1 MKIIWGRGGENKQE
15 ERITA
20 LEKAVEGHNSA
31 LRLIKI
37 EWESVLHKV
46 NGVMGRLN
54 ARIRKAESQETEE
67 VSPSADNGP
76 APHPGSHAVLSHMRG
91 KRGILSR

>member
-1 MKIIWGRGGENKQE
+1 VLWIRGGEKRLLARVE
-15 ERITA
+15 A
-20 LEKAVEGHNSA
+20 LEKAVEGHEST

-54 ARIRKAESQETEE
+54 ARIRKNEAQEPSEEQPVAE
-67 VSPSADNGP
+67 GP
-76 APHPGSHAVLSHMRG
+76 RGLVHGSHSLLTSMRG
-91 KRGILSR
+91 KHGVLPR

>member
-1 MKIIWGRGGENKQE
+1 MLWIRGGRKKEL
-15 ERITA
+15 ERLEA
-20 LEKAVEGHNSA
+20 LERAQEGLDSR

-54 ARIRKAESQETEE
+54 ARIRKNEAQEEPE
-67 VSPSADNGP
+67 GP
-76 APHPGSHAVLSHMRG
+76 GPEIHQTPPAAGSHAVLAHMRS
-91 KRGILSR
+91 KRGLLPR